1 MDISLFL
8 HAFDLFSISPGSR
21 FTFKKSKLYTSMV
34 GKFAS
39 TIIYALTLTA
49 VYYFSRG
56 FINKTQGQIT
66 TSEILTPNPE
76 AFPLNKDTFFFAFAL
91 QNSSNNFLAFI
102 DEQIYTIDA
111 KLRIK
116 ESNNFTIKSIQI
128 GECDSSDYPTNPDL
142 NQYFMSNSLKGYYCI
157 KNWTE
162 LEMVGY
168 WDSVFFKELQ
178 FYVRPCRN
186 VTGGTICK
194 DQKYIDDAFKDGYFG
209 SFLSSGVVDPGNY
222 ENPIQYSPM
231 NFYARISLKTYVFIE
246 MSMQHNEIQTD
257 SGSLLEDISIQKGI
271 SKTTERQSVMLD
283 PQDMVFEL
291 LIRLDRIKKV
301 FTRKYDK
308 IQDVLANV
316 GGVYNFLMVVGSLL
330 FGSLIDF
337 QMAVDLSHNIFDIS
351 GSNKNGSSKIS
362 PQNSI
367 KNGTIPEINP
377 PSSLRKKKTSFPHF
391 GFSENLRN
399 WKRKIKVLWLA
410 KKQIDMKLDISY
422 IMSKILEIEK
432 LKYIIFD
439 ANQLFLFDL
448 MPKPKIFAKKHGI
461 PAPDD
466 KMKAFHK
473 RLLNSQLIN
482 VGSRGNKAGKI
493 TENLDAIMNKTNK
506 TLFDQRF
513 LQILVDSNLLEK
525 KKSLLF
531 EKFENS
537 SGIVVKKFIPSK
549 IPKTALKGE
558 EKI

>member
-8 HAFDLFSISPGSR
+8 HAFDLFAISPGSR
-21 FTFKKSKLYTSMV
+21 FTFRKSKLYTSLI

-56 FINKTQGQIT
+56 FMNKTQGQIT

-102 DEQIYTIDA
+102 DEQIYTIEA
-111 KLRIK
+111 RLRIK

-128 GECDSSDYPTNPDL
+128 GECNVSDYPSNPDL
-142 NQYFMSNSLKGYYCI
+142 NQYFMSNSLDGYYCI

-168 WDSVFFKELQ
+168 WDSMFFKELQ

-186 VTGGTICK
+186 ATGGTICK

-231 NFYARISLKTYVFIE
+231 NFYTRISLKTYVFIE

-257 SGSLLEDISIQKGI
+257 SGSLLDDISIQKGI
-271 SKTTERQSVMLD
+271 SKTTERLD

-330 FGSLIDF
+330 FGGLIDF
-337 QMAVDLSHNIFDIS
+337 QMAIDLSHNIFDID
-351 GSNKNGSSKIS
+351 GSKRNVSSKIS
-362 PQNSI
+362 PQTSI
-367 KNGTIPEINP
+367 KNLSSPEINP
-377 PSSLRKKKTSFPHF
+377 PSTLLKITTSFF
-391 GFSENLRN
+391 NSSSISESFRN

-439 ANQLFLFDL
+439 SNQLFLFDL
-448 MPKPKIFAKKHGI
+448 MPKPKIFAKKNGI

-466 KMKAFHK
+466 KMKAFNK
-473 RLLNSQLIN
+473 RLLNSQLIDLS
-482 VGSRGNKAGKI
+482 SRGNKAGKI
-493 TENLDAIMNKTNK
+493 TENLETIMNKSDK

-513 LQILVDSNLLEK
+513 LQILNNSNFLEK
-525 KKSLLF
+525 KKSLF
-531 EKFENS
+531 EKIENP
-537 SGIVVKKFIPSK
+537 SGIAVKKFIPSK
-549 IPKTALKGE
+549 TALK
-558 EKI
+558 K